1 MLLIISL
8 VLAVAFVFLCGKA
21 LKKHPNLFYIGA
33 GIITAVLALIPFDGV
48 PDFVNNYILALFR
61 RGSLATAIFIIVM
74 YTGALKNGSA
84 LMKKLIVIRGELS
97 IMASIMILCHN
108 IFFGKTYFV
117 RLFTSASTMPV
128 TQLLAAIAS
137 LLMLVIMIPLAIM
150 SFPKIRKKMKPKFWK
165 RLQRFAYAF
174 YALIYIH
181 IFLLTYSS
189 AQARRGDYALSLIL
203 YTIIFGVYLVMRI
216 RKYLLKKNSNIKL
229 ALNAGSGICA
239 AGIVG
244 AVCLFVFLGNGNTA
258 TPARTPVKTFAY
270 SAESSVATADNSNV
284 ESQFP
289 ADTSEVSQISETT
302 STESKEESKSTTSES
317 SNTSSTSSTSS
328 KADSKSTKNETSK
341 SNSQSSQVTTTKNS
355 NTSNSNNTQSSKP
368 STSNNNSSSSSK
380 NNTSSKPST
389 SKPSQSVTSK
399 PSNSGNMVSKPEK
412 PAQETSK
419 APVVQNKYKDGK
431 FSGSAYGYDGNI
443 YVTITIKDDKITN
456 IEATSDESDPW
467 YFESCVQNVTSQI
480 ISSQSTNVDAT
491 SGATYSSEG
500 IMAAVEQALNSAK
513 N

>member
-150 SFPKIRKKMKPKFWK
+150 SFPKVRKKMKPKLWK
-165 RLQRFAYAF
+165 KLQRFAYAF

-181 IFLLTYSS
+181 IFFLTYSS

-203 YTIIFGVYLVMRI
+203 YTIVFGVYLVMRV

-229 ALNAGSGICA
+229 ALNAGSGVCA

-244 AVCLFVFLGNGNTA
+244 AVCLFVFLGNGNT
-258 TPARTPVKTFAY
+258 TTSARTQVRTFAY
-270 SAESSVATADNSNV
+270 SAESSAATADNSNS
-284 ESQFP
+284 ESQLP
-289 ADTSEVSQISETT
+289 VETSEVSQTSETT
-302 STESKEESKSTTSES
+302 STENKEESKSTTSES
-317 SNTSSTSSTSS
+317 SKTSS
-328 KADSKSTKNETSK
+328 KVESKSTKSETSK
-341 SNSQSSQVTTTKNS
+341 SNSQSSQVATKSS
-355 NTSNSNNTQSSKP
+355 NTSNNNNTQNSKP
-368 STSNNNSSSSSK
+368 STSNNNNSSSSK

-389 SKPSQSVTSK
+389 SKPSQSTNK
-399 PSNSGNMVSKPEK
+399 PSNSGNTVSKPEK

-480 ISSQSTNVDAT
+480 ISNQSTNVDAT

>member
-150 SFPKIRKKMKPKFWK
+150 SFPKVRKKMKPKLWK
-165 RLQRFAYAF
+165 KLQRFAYAF

-203 YTIIFGVYLVMRI
+203 YTIVFGVYLVMRV

-229 ALNAGSGICA
+229 ALNAGSGVCA

-258 TPARTPVKTFAY
+258 TPARTPVRTFAY
-270 SAESSVATADNSNV
+270 SAESSAATADNSNS
-284 ESQFP
+284 ESQLP
-289 ADTSEVSQISETT
+289 VETSEVSQTSETT
-302 STESKEESKSTTSES
+302 STENKEESKSTTSES
-317 SNTSSTSSTSS
+317 SKTSS
-328 KADSKSTKNETSK
+328 KVESKSTKRETSK
-341 SNSQSSQVTTTKNS
+341 SNSQSSQVATKSS
-355 NTSNSNNTQSSKP
+355 NTSNNNNTQNSKP
-368 STSNNNSSSSSK
+368 STSNNNNSSSSK

-389 SKPSQSVTSK
+389 SKPSQSTNK
-399 PSNSGNMVSKPEK
+399 PSNSGNTVSKPEK
-412 PAQETSK
+412 SAQETSK

-480 ISSQSTNVDAT
+480 ISNQSTNVDAT